1 VEGVNVRRTLIATIG
16 VVALSV
22 LFALPAAGGPA
33 AGFVT
38 VDPAS
43 GAPGDPITVSGSCG
57 AVGSGFDVEI
67 HFIQGALN
75 EDLGTTVTQPDGSF
89 SLNAAV
95 PAGAQPGAAEIEAQ
109 CIVDSTGPLT
119 TEFTVTAPAS
129 PPQPPAPESPASTA
143 AEPVTATPAF
153 TG

>member
-1 VEGVNVRRTLIATIG
+1 MRRILIATIG
-16 VVALSV
+16 AAILT
-22 LFALPAAGGPA
+22 FAWAVPASAGEP
-33 AGFVT
+33 FVT

-43 GAPGDPITVSGSCG
+43 GAPGDPITVSGSCSSP
-57 AVGSGFDVEI
+57 SGFDVEI
-67 HFIQGALN
+67 HFIQGALD
-75 EDLGTTVTQPDGSF
+75 EDLGTTQTGAGGSF

-119 TEFTVTAPAS
+119 TAFTVTS
-129 PPQPPAPESPASTA
+129 PQQPAPEAPSPAA